1 MSEVEKELL
10 IERTKA
16 LNEEEQRVIVKYL
29 PNEVLMNEI
38 ASRLATYDVLA
49 RHIGA
54 LSNTLKGELPYEKQ
68 TEIFR

>member
-1 MSEVEKELL
+1 MSEVEKELI
-10 IERTKA
+10 IERCKA
-16 LNEEEQRVIVKYL
+16 LSEEEQKIVVKCLTSEVITA
-29 PNEVLMNEI
+29 EI

-68 TEIFR
+68 TEILR